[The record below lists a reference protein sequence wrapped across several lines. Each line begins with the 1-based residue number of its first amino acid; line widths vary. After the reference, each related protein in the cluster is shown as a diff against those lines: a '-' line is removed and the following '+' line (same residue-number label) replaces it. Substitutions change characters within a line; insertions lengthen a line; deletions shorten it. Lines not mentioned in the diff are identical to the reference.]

1 MDELPWDVAFHAET
15 GIRKHHN
22 VRAFLLSVFAT
33 AIRSEGAGI
42 RQLTGPVQASLKQV
56 P

>member
-1 MDELPWDVAFHAET
+1 MDPKPLPSWDVAFRSEA

-33 AIRSEGAGI
+33 AIDKR
-42 RQLTGPVQASLKQV
+42 
-56 P
+56 